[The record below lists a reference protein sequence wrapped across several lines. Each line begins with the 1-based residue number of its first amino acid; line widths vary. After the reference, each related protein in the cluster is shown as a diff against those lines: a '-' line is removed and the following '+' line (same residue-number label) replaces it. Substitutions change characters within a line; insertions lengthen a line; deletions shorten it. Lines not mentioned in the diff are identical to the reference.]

1 VSATI
6 AAVVRDAL
14 LSTAGVTNLVGA
26 PNAARIFVSYRDI
39 TGYPCIVLTYNDN
52 ADVSPTIDRSDRLRK
67 LAVDI
72 DCIAT
77 TAKGSLALAEA
88 VRLGLHGAAGTSR
101 STTVMEIRVSRETT
115 TYDVGAEGDE
125 GGYHITSVGVDAYYR
140 SAAVTPSTIYQGG
153 VNPNPPSP

>member
-1 VSATI
+1 MSAVI

-26 PNAARIFVSYRDI
+26 PNVARIFVSYRDI
-39 TGYPCIVLTYNDN
+39 TGYPCIVLQYNDN
-52 ADVSPTIDRSDRLRK
+52 TDVSPALDRTDQLRRLQ
-67 LAVDI
+67 VDI
-72 DCIAT
+72 DCLAT

-88 VRLGLHGAAGTSR
+88 VRVGVHGAKGTSR
-101 STTVMEIRVSRETT
+101 STTVMEIRVAREST

-140 SAAVTPSTIYQGG
+140 SAAVSPSTIYQGG